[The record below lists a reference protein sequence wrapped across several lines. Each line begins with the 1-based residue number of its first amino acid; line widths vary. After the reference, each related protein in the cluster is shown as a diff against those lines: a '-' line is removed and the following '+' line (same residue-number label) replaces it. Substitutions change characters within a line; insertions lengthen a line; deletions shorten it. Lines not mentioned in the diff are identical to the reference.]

1 MSAACAEHGGYTG
14 PFGVGTLV
22 RVDSLI
28 TRVQELMELR
38 GWTAYEFAHRAGLGD
53 SLISNWIRRGVKRP
67 DPEAV
72 RKLAAAA
79 GVRVEWLRDGEGPRD
94 LAAFDDAR
102 GPEHMSAREHGFN
115 DCHGDVQRVTLAALM
130 PTRIV
135 RSIRTLDPLILAAA
149 AGVPYWSA
157 WARLKM
163 PSVVAMLRA
172 A

>member
-1 MSAACAEHGGYTG
+1 MRAACAEPIGYTAS
-14 PFGVGTLV
+14 FGVGTLV

-28 TRVQELMELR
+28 ERVQELMELR
-38 GWTAYEFAHRAGLGD
+38 GWTAHELAHKAGLSD

-79 GVRVEWLRDGEGPRD
+79 GV
-94 LAAFDDAR
+94 
-102 GPEHMSAREHGFN
+102 
-115 DCHGDVQRVTLAALM
+115 
-130 PTRIV
+130 
-135 RSIRTLDPLILAAA
+135 
-149 AGVPYWSA
+149 PYWSA

>member
-1 MSAACAEHGGYTG
+1 MRAACAEPRGYTV

-28 TRVQELMELR
+28 ARVQELMELR

-53 SLISNWIRRGVKRP
+53 SLISNWLRRGVKRP

-72 RKLAAAA
+72 RK
-79 GVRVEWLRDGEGPRD
+79 
-94 LAAFDDAR
+94 
-102 GPEHMSAREHGFN
+102 
-115 DCHGDVQRVTLAALM
+115 
-130 PTRIV
+130 
-135 RSIRTLDPLILAAA
+135 LAAA